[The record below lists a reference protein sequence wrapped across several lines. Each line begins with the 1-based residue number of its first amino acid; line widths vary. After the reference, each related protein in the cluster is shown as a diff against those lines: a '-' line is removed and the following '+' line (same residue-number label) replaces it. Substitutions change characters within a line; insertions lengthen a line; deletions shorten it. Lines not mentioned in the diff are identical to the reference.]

1 MLGNFSCMMMIQVIP
16 SSLLLLLNCRTQ
28 EVFYYTVV
36 SVKNDARES
45 FCLGFFYQ
53 TWAASL
59 YCIISTL
66 SCCEAEEGN
75 PRKCFSAHKKS
86 CMEPTYY
93 FRSCPIYGSSFY
105 QLLSHRMYSHVWS
118 LPYSCGDKSFIRL
131 DQVRLSK
138 YRISKYSCIPV
149 YPSDTLENLHDITI
163 L

>member
-1 MLGNFSCMMMIQVIP
+1 MYDDDTSNSKFSAALTQLQD
-16 SSLLLLLNCRTQ
+16 SGGLLLHSCKREKWRAWEFLLR
-28 EVFYYTVV
+28 
-36 SVKNDARES
+36 
-45 FCLGFFYQ
+45 LFFYQ

-118 LPYSCGDKSFIRL
+118 LPDSCGDKSFIRL